1 MKRTKILMGII
12 GKGNGGL
19 STYAVNL
26 FRKLDQ
32 NVFDCTFL
40 SNDPHPYF
48 EKDIKELG
56 GHLKVI
62 AARNR
67 HPKQHRDDLRRIME
81 EEKFD
86 VCHIHLS
93 SDSNICPLE
102 EAKRAG
108 IPVVIAHCHSAKVEG
123 SLYPKILHRLNKP
136 KVQKM
141 DIIRLACSKAAGDF
155 AYGDAPYTV
164 VNNGIDLKKFD
175 FDPQMREKMR
185 KDLGIAGNFVIGQL
199 GRLVPVKNHEFTLE
213 VFAQVLKMHPQSSL
227 LIVGDGPLEQPL
239 KGKAAQL
246 GIEKQVIFTGNVRNP
261 QDYLAAMDCMMLPSL
276 FEGFPLTIVEAVC
289 SGLPCFVSD
298 TVTRE
303 VGISNLV
310 QFISLEDSRES
321 IAQAVL
327 KAKDIERVSQIE
339 LLKGLHFDAD
349 ELVKDMEKR
358 YLNQTTGGE

>member
-108 IPVVIAHCHSAKVEG
+108 IPIVIAHCHSAKVEG

-141 DIIRLACSKAAGDF
+141 DIIRLPVPRRQGILL
-155 AYGDAPYTV
+155 TV
-164 VNNGIDLKKFD
+164 
-175 FDPQMREKMR
+175 MRPIR
-185 KDLGIAGNFVIGQL
+185 W
-199 GRLVPVKNHEFTLE
+199 
-213 VFAQVLKMHPQSSL
+213 
-227 LIVGDGPLEQPL
+227 
-239 KGKAAQL
+239 
-246 GIEKQVIFTGNVRNP
+246 
-261 QDYLAAMDCMMLPSL
+261 
-276 FEGFPLTIVEAVC
+276 
-289 SGLPCFVSD
+289 
-298 TVTRE
+298 
-303 VGISNLV
+303 
-310 QFISLEDSRES
+310 
-321 IAQAVL
+321 
-327 KAKDIERVSQIE
+327 
-339 LLKGLHFDAD
+339 
-349 ELVKDMEKR
+349 
-358 YLNQTTGGE
+358 

>member
-1 MKRTKILMGII
+1 MGII

-26 FRKLDQ
+26 FRKLDR
-32 NVFDCTFL
+32 NLFDCTFL

-48 EKDIKELG
+48 EKDIEELG

-62 AARNR
+62 APRNR
-67 HPKQHRDDLRRIME
+67 HPKKHRDDLRRIMSE
-81 EEKFD
+81 ERFD

-102 EAKRAG
+102 EAKRAK
-108 IPVVIAHCHSAKVEG
+108 IPIVIAHCHSAKVEG

-136 KVQKM
+136 KLQKM
-141 DIIRLACSKAAGDF
+141 DILRLACSKAAGEF
-155 AYGDAPYTV
+155 AYGDAPFTV
-164 VNNGIDLKKFD
+164 ANNGIDLNKFD
-175 FDPQMREKMR
+175 FDSRVREKMR
-185 KDLGIAGNFVIGQL
+185 ESLGLSDRFVIGQL

-213 VFAQVLKMHPQSSL
+213 LFAQVLKIHPQSSL

-239 KGKAAQL
+239 KAKASEL
-246 GIEKQVIFTGNVRNP
+246 GIGDKVIFTGNVRNP
-261 QDYLAAMDCMMLPSL
+261 QDYLNVMDCMMLPSL

-303 VGISNLV
+303 VGISDLV
-310 QFISLEDSRES
+310 QFFSLQES
-321 IAQAVL
+321 AVSAAKMVL
-327 KAKDIERVSQIE
+327 SAKDLKRASQVG
-339 LLKGLHFDAD
+339 LLKELHFDAD
-349 ELVKDMEKR
+349 ELVKEMEKR
-358 YLNQTTGGE
+358 YLNSSTGGE